1 MKKVELLAPA
11 GSLEKL
17 KMAVLFGADAVY
29 IGGEEFSLRA
39 SAENFSKD
47 DMLEGIEFAHS
58 RGKKVYLTMNIIPH
72 NDDLEDMPD
81 FIREASSLGVDAII
95 LSDPGTFSIVKE
107 IAPDIPIHLS
117 TQANNTNWRSAK
129 FWYDQGVKRIILARE
144 LSLAELSAMREKLPS
159 EIELEMFVHGA
170 MCISYS
176 GRCLLSNYMTGRD
189 SNKGYCAHPCRWKY
203 HLVEEKRPGEYM
215 PVYENERGTFIYN
228 SKDLCMIEYI
238 PEIINAGLNSLKI
251 EGRMKS
257 SYYVATIVKTYR
269 EAIDAYYADPS
280 NYRFNPESLE
290 ELSKASH
297 REYST
302 GFYLDKPSGN
312 GQIYNTSS
320 YIREYDFVGLVISYD
335 KDTRIATIEQRN
347 RMFVGDE
354 IEVVRPTGKYFIQ
367 KISEMKDIEGNN
379 ISVAPHPQMTVF
391 MYMDDPVVE
400 FTMLRRKVLE

>member
-17 KMAVLFGADAVY
+17 KMAVLYGADAVY
-29 IGGEEFSLRA
+29 IGGEEFGLRA
-39 SAENFSKD
+39 SADNFSMEE
-47 DMLEGIEFAHS
+47 MLEGIKFAHE

-72 NDDLEDMPD
+72 NEDLANMPQ
-81 FIREASSLGVDAII
+81 FVKEANNMGVDAVI

-107 IAPDIPIHLS
+107 NAPDMEVHLS
-117 TQANNTNWRSAK
+117 TQANNTNWMSAK
-129 FWYDQGVKRIILARE
+129 FWYDQGVRRIILARE
-144 LSLAELSAMREKLPS
+144 LSLSEIQEIRHKLP
-159 EIELEMFVHGA
+159 EDLELEIFVHGA

-215 PVYENERGTFIYN
+215 PVFENERGTFIYN

-238 PEIINAGLNSLKI
+238 PDIIRTGVTSLKI

-257 SYYVATIVKTYR
+257 SYYVATIVKAYR
-269 EAIDAYYADPS
+269 DAIDAYYENPLNYSFDPHWM
-280 NYRFNPESLE
+280 E

-302 GFYLDKPSGN
+302 GFYLEKPTGN
-312 GQIYNTSS
+312 GQIYHTSS
-320 YIREYDFVGLVISYD
+320 YIREYEFIGIVLEYD
-335 KDTRIATIEQRN
+335 KGTGIAKIEQRN

-354 IEVVRPTGKYFIQ
+354 IEVVRPLGKYFTQQI
-367 KISEMKDIEGNN
+367 KAMKDEEGND
-379 ISVAPHPQMTVF
+379 IDVAPHPQMIL
-391 MYMDDPVVE
+391 YMHMEEPVEE
-400 FTMLRRKVLE
+400 FTMLRKKA